1 MKNQKSTGILLKRY
15 TFGECDF
22 TYKLFQ
28 RAMLI
33 GNFMQHLQLHGE
45 QPVNFANRLGWLT
58 KGFYAI
64 KAATAPNHVLGFS
77 FVYKMNK
84 SYFYGAAIL
93 PDHYDRHILSQAMTQ
108 TAELAKYCYGIN
120 NINFKL
126 TLFTMNLSQQVVDG
140 VVKMPQKG
148 YTELVA

>member
-15 TFGECDF
+15 AFGECDF
-22 TYKLFQ
+22 TYQLFQ

-45 QPVNFANRLGWLT
+45 QALNFTNRLGWLT

-64 KAATAPNHVLGFS
+64 KATATPNHVLGYS

-93 PDHYDRHILSQAMTQ
+93 PDHYNRHILNQAMLQ
-108 TAELAKYCYGIN
+108 TAELVKYCYGIE

-126 TLFTMNLSQQVVDG
+126 TLFTMNLSQQVANG
-140 VVKMPQKG
+140 IVKLPPKG
-148 YTELVA
+148 YVELVA